1 MKRLLVAVAAL
12 LFLGACGHEPVRPR
26 HAPPPAPSHAWT
38 RPAPPVRDS
47 APGASNTAI
56 DPCAPTRT
64 HDERDYTPGGLYRP
78 GEADS
83 GPESAI
89 DVSAIPEPVPH
100 EEPRSHYGNRSPY
113 SVLGRSYRVLD
124 SAGGYV
130 ERGVASWYG
139 SKFNGRNTSSGE
151 PYDICAFTAAHRT
164 LPLPSYA
171 RVTNLDNGR
180 SVIVRIN
187 DRGPFHDG
195 RLIDL
200 SYAAAV
206 RLGVDRT
213 GTAHVEVRA
222 IAAGDDAPP
231 VASPP
236 EPTPA
241 PPALP
246 TSGRWTVQVGS
257 FGVRD
262 NARGLADLLEDADIE
277 HVDIDRVDVEGR
289 TLWRVLVGRVDPDD
303 LGQLLSRLRR
313 LGIRDPRVFS
323 Q

>member
-1 MKRLLVAVAAL
+1 MIRPATAAILLL
-12 LFLGACGHEPVRPR
+12 CLSACSHQPMRPR
-26 HAPPPAPSHAWT
+26 HEPDSPSSRGNRVTPGSPVVAA
-38 RPAPPVRDS
+38 RPL
-47 APGASNTAI
+47 

-83 GPESAI
+83 GPAVDI
-89 DVSAIPEPVPH
+89 DVSALAEPVPRD
-100 EEPRSHYGNRSPY
+100 EPRARYGNRSPY
-113 SVLGRSYRVLD
+113 TVLGHVYHVLD
-124 SAGGYV
+124 SADGYV

-164 LPLPSYA
+164 LPLPSYV

-180 SVIVRIN
+180 TVIVRVN

-206 RLGVDRT
+206 RLGVNRT
-213 GTAHVEVRA
+213 GTAHVELRA
-222 IAAGDDAPP
+222 LSKDD
-231 VASPP
+231 SS
-236 EPTPA
+236 PTP
-241 PPALP
+241 PLVSGPSLP

-262 NARGLADLLEDADIE
+262 NARALAERLEDADVR
-277 HVDIDRVDVEGR
+277 HVDIDRIDVDGR
-289 TLWRVLVGRVDPDD
+289 TLWRVLVGPVDAGD
-303 LGQLLSRLRR
+303 LDVLLSRLRR
-313 LGIRDPRVFS
+313 LGVRESRVFG

>member
-1 MKRLLVAVAAL
+1 MIRPAAAL
-12 LFLGACGHEPVRPR
+12 LALLVLSACNQPAVRERREPSVAHQPR
-26 HAPPPAPSHAWT
+26 ARSEPATTPS
-38 RPAPPVRDS
+38 
-47 APGASNTAI
+47 AI

-83 GPESAI
+83 GPVVAI
-89 DVSAIPEPVPH
+89 DVSALPEPVPRD
-100 EEPRSHYGNRSPY
+100 EPRARYGNRSPY
-113 SVLGRSYRVLD
+113 QVLGRTYRVLD
-124 SAGGYV
+124 SAQGYV
-130 ERGVASWYG
+130 ERGIATWYG

-151 PYDICAFTAAHRT
+151 PYDICSFTAAHRT

-180 SVIVRIN
+180 SVIVRVN

-222 IAAGDDAPP
+222 LSAGDAAAAPPSASSPPADAAAGLP
-231 VASPP
+231 V
-236 EPTPA
+236 
-241 PPALP
+241 
-246 TSGRWTVQVGS
+246 SGRWKVQVGS

-262 NARGLADLLEDADIE
+262 NARALADRLEDADIV
-277 HVDIDRVDVEGR
+277 HVDIDRVDVDGR
-289 TLWRVLVGRVDPDD
+289 TLWRVLVGPIDAEELD
-303 LGQLLSRLRR
+303 LLLSRLRR
-313 LGIRDPRVFS
+313 LGVADPRVFS